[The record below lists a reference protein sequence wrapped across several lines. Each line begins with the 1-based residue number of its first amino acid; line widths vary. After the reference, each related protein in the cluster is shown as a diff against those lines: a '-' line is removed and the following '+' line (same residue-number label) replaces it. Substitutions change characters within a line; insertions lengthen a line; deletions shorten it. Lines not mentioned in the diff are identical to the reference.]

1 MTYFATRTYLCSII
15 SFWHPLYLTFSVLGK
30 MSPHLKDYKDEVEG
44 NDETST
50 RKKNAVTPSRLKQQ
64 HQKEIEKEELRV
76 EIVDLLKY
84 WIIYAI
90 LLAIVRTGKLLP
102 LIGQILYLTS
112 TDMTTATPSRDS

>member
-1 MTYFATRTYLCSII
+1 MA
-15 SFWHPLYLTFSVLGK
+15 
-30 MSPHLKDYKDEVEG
+30 PHLKDYKNEVEG

-84 WIIYAI
+84 WVVYAI
-90 LLAIVRTGKLLP
+90 MLAIVRTGKLLP
-102 LIGQILYLTS
+102 LIGLCS
-112 TDMTTATPSRDS
+112 M